1 MILSWTDELI
11 RIYDC
16 CILNEDKS
24 NRPVPIYHV
33 KENAQ
38 ITISITKD
46 GEITPIGRFAE
57 IVEDEDAATIIPVT
71 KNSIAKSGDDTARP
85 FVEELQFVAKD
96 YPEYSVENTKKFNS
110 YIEELRKWHESAF
123 TNFAV
128 DAVYKYFSTRSLI
141 HDLIEYGFLKV
152 EENDG
157 KIKLLPEKINKVPLQ
172 KCKVRFRVDGKP
184 TWKISGDGDD
194 FNLQKNY
201 SDYYNSVSNENNL
214 CYASGQHGQLTYKH
228 PYVMSTAK
236 LFSYKEEGTLKYL
249 GRFTNSEE
257 ASAMSYDV
265 SQKIHNALSW
275 LLDKQGV
282 WIYAKGINL
291 SILIWET
298 DFNSLP
304 NPLLACE
311 DGKCDDI
318 SEDCTDVADDS
329 SDEKSDIETGKIYKR
344 LTISSLFGVRNEYT
358 VDSDKQSKTSILML
372 DCPAESYKGRLSVVM
387 YEELPT
393 SEYLDN
399 IINWHKQTSVGIS
412 DKASGKYKEVSFS
425 LSEIVS
431 CAYGRETEP
440 KNKKE
445 RFYLELDNSKIKDN
459 AYRRLLPCITSG
471 ARLPGD
477 IVQTLFIK
485 ACCPL
490 AFKDSRNWL
499 KTLRCACAML
509 RKRIADE
516 KGKDQGMSLNVSKT
530 TRDYLY
536 GRLLAI
542 AEYAESSY
550 YREKDRL
557 INKEADDNDD
567 NKSNVRTTNAKKYFE
582 AFANHPCNTWRVI
595 QLSLQPYLNRMNYKK
610 SRFCEK
616 MIMDITCMFNDND
629 FNDNSALAP
638 EFLHAYYCQLNEL
651 YKGKNTN
658 KNEED
663 K

>member
-1 MILSWTDELI
+1 MLSWTDELI

-282 WIYAKGINL
+282 RIYAKGINL

-399 IINWHKQTSVGIS
+399 IINWHKQTRNGKFIMVCCGQICIS
-412 DKASGKYKEVSFS
+412 TLV
-425 LSEIVS
+425 
-431 CAYGRETEP
+431 R
-440 KNKKE
+440 N
-445 RFYLELDNSKIKDN
+445 RQ
-459 AYRRLLPCITSG
+459 RRNG
-471 ARLPGD
+471 
-477 IVQTLFIK
+477 
-485 ACCPL
+485 
-490 AFKDSRNWL
+490 
-499 KTLRCACAML
+499 
-509 RKRIADE
+509 RKRR
-516 KGKDQGMSLNVSKT
+516 K
-530 TRDYLY
+530 
-536 GRLLAI
+536 
-542 AEYAESSY
+542 
-550 YREKDRL
+550 
-557 INKEADDNDD
+557 
-567 NKSNVRTTNAKKYFE
+567 
-582 AFANHPCNTWRVI
+582 
-595 QLSLQPYLNRMNYKK
+595 
-610 SRFCEK
+610 
-616 MIMDITCMFNDND
+616 
-629 FNDNSALAP
+629 
-638 EFLHAYYCQLNEL
+638 
-651 YKGKNTN
+651 
-658 KNEED
+658 
-663 K
+663 

>member
-1 MILSWTDELI
+1 MLSWTDELI

-201 SDYYNSVSNENNL
+201 
-214 CYASGQHGQLTYKH
+214 
-228 PYVMSTAK
+228 
-236 LFSYKEEGTLKYL
+236 
-249 GRFTNSEE
+249 
-257 ASAMSYDV
+257 
-265 SQKIHNALSW
+265 
-275 LLDKQGV
+275 
-282 WIYAKGINL
+282 
-291 SILIWET
+291 
-298 DFNSLP
+298 
-304 NPLLACE
+304 
-311 DGKCDDI
+311 
-318 SEDCTDVADDS
+318 
-329 SDEKSDIETGKIYKR
+329 IETGKIYKR